1 MNEFLNYVKGVVVSP
16 RKTFAKLVSQ
26 KETKQ
31 YILWIVG
38 TQVFY
43 GILAELLRLPI
54 ETRSMNPVSVSIVL
68 VIQQVGH
75 YSFVIIPVVFTF
87 KIFVLHG
94 FARLFGSRGLAQK
107 LFIAVGL
114 SGFPY
119 EVLYLLFLVIG
130 KVQNRYPP
138 LILLSL
144 AYPWML
150 YLTILAIASVYK
162 ISKKKASLILI
173 TDLIL
178 TIIVVFVLLLIVVTA
193 LVGSGVKAY

>member
-68 VIQQVGH
+68 VIQ
-75 YSFVIIPVVFTF
+75 
-87 KIFVLHG
+87 
-94 FARLFGSRGLAQK
+94 
-107 LFIAVGL
+107 
-114 SGFPY
+114 
-119 EVLYLLFLVIG
+119 
-130 KVQNRYPP
+130 
-138 LILLSL
+138 
-144 AYPWML
+144 
-150 YLTILAIASVYK
+150 
-162 ISKKKASLILI
+162 
-173 TDLIL
+173 
-178 TIIVVFVLLLIVVTA
+178 
-193 LVGSGVKAY
+193 